1 MNTLLKVFE
10 NEYHTIQME
19 LKTTSHFWYWH
30 RILYCTSGI
39 DRTIRQSEEECKSD
53 GIKQEYSAA
62 VFKRVSV
69 GTEEGYHADGIEE
82 EFHAGGIK
90 EEHHSSCMEE

>member
-1 MNTLLKVFE
+1 LVLTENT
-10 NEYHTIQME
+10 
-19 LKTTSHFWYWH
+19 
-30 RILYCTSGI
+30 YCTSGI

-53 GIKQEYSAA
+53 GIEQEYSTA
-62 VFKRVSV
+62 VLKRVSL
-69 GTEEGYHADGIEE
+69 GTEEEYHADGIEE